1 MFRLEKIFQQNDSL
15 FIKTQ
20 NFFKSF
26 VIYLTIYCFSIIEF
40 NSIFDLFKT
49 DIFIKSNYF
58 YISLYFSISYLIS
71 TFIFNTK
78 KIKYKINFFVPLLND
93 INLLLVATLISGLIL
108 FIFKIDYN
116 IEINIIFLL
125 IFIIFNLILTKV
137 FFDFIYN
144 KLIEENIIQ
153 RNIVLVGSREGIKKI
168 LSEKKDKINIYKCC
182 LIRSYNED
190 ELLMFRREVK
200 IPVFTQESDV
210 RSILE
215 YHALGQIWILDNN
228 DLELRD
234 FLLKFVIKFSVDIL
248 IIKLK
253 NNAKIKSTNIINQ
266 KYEFENYEISRFH
279 GSNLFTKILLDKV
292 LSIFFLLLLSPLIIL
307 SMICIYLEDGFP
319 IFFTQDRTGWDG
331 RRFKIYKLRSLKKGN
346 FDKTLQVTVDD
357 KRFLKIGKLIRRLS
371 IDELPQFFNV
381 LNGDMSIV
389 GPRPHMVEH
398 DIHYSK
404 IFESFLKRH
413 KTNPGLTGWAQVS
426 GHRGATPTP
435 EHMRKRMDADLW
447 YMNNWTIWLD
457 LFIIFKTFYIIFS
470 KPGR

>member
-40 NSIFDLFKT
+40 NSIFDLSKT
-49 DIFIKSNYF
+49 DIYIKSNYF

-200 IPVFTQESDV
+200 IPVFTQDSDV
-210 RSILE
+210 RSIL
-215 YHALGQIWILDNN
+215 
-228 DLELRD
+228 
-234 FLLKFVIKFSVDIL
+234 
-248 IIKLK
+248 
-253 NNAKIKSTNIINQ
+253 
-266 KYEFENYEISRFH
+266 
-279 GSNLFTKILLDKV
+279 
-292 LSIFFLLLLSPLIIL
+292 
-307 SMICIYLEDGFP
+307 
-319 IFFTQDRTGWDG
+319 
-331 RRFKIYKLRSLKKGN
+331 
-346 FDKTLQVTVDD
+346 
-357 KRFLKIGKLIRRLS
+357 
-371 IDELPQFFNV
+371 
-381 LNGDMSIV
+381 
-389 GPRPHMVEH
+389 
-398 DIHYSK
+398 
-404 IFESFLKRH
+404 
-413 KTNPGLTGWAQVS
+413 
-426 GHRGATPTP
+426 
-435 EHMRKRMDADLW
+435 
-447 YMNNWTIWLD
+447 
-457 LFIIFKTFYIIFS
+457 
-470 KPGR
+470 